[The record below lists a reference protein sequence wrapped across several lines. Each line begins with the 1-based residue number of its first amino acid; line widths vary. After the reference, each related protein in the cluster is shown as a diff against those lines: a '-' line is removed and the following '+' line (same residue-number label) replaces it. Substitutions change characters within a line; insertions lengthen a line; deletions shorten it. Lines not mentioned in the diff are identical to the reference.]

1 MTQLGIELGRQ
12 KGSINAK
19 FEPHYHCAIRR
30 YYRSLDWSYIEV
42 KSDIHTFMNKN
53 TVFQASLFSML
64 YI

>member
-1 MTQLGIELGRQ
+1 MIQLGIELRRQ

-42 KSDIHTFMNKN
+42 KWDIHTTTNKN
-53 TVFQASLFSML
+53 SVFQASLFSML

>member
-1 MTQLGIELGRQ
+1 MTQLGIELRRQ

-19 FEPHYHCAIRR
+19 PHYHCAIRR

-42 KSDIHTFMNKN
+42 KSDIHTTTNKN
-53 TVFQASLFSML
+53 SVFQASLFSML

>member
-1 MTQLGIELGRQ
+1 MIQLGIELRRQ

-42 KSDIHTFMNKN
+42 K
-53 TVFQASLFSML
+53 
-64 YI
+64 

>member
-1 MTQLGIELGRQ
+1 MIQLGIELRRQ

-42 KSDIHTFMNKN
+42 KSDIRTTMNKN
-53 TVFQASLFSML
+53 SVFQASLFSML

>member
-1 MTQLGIELGRQ
+1 MTQLGIELRRQ

-19 FEPHYHCAIRR
+19 PQYHCAIRR

-42 KSDIHTFMNKN
+42 KSDIHTTMNKN
-53 TVFQASLFSML
+53 SVFQASLFSML

>member
-1 MTQLGIELGRQ
+1 MIQLGIELRRQ

-42 KSDIHTFMNKN
+42 KSDIHTTMNKN
-53 TVFQASLFSML
+53 SVFQASLFSML